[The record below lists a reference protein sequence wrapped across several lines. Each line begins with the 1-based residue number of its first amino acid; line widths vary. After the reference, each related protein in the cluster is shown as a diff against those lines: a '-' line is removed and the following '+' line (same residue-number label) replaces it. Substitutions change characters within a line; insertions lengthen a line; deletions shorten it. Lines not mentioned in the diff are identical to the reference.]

1 MLHGSLLIT
10 CSIYLHGPSMMM
22 VRMRAILVAA
32 RENMLVGVGLRPEYS
47 QDSFKVLGVE
57 DGQFS
62 KVAFSYPPA
71 F

>member
-1 MLHGSLLIT
+1 
-10 CSIYLHGPSMMM
+10 MMM